1 MTSIEGSITLRL
13 NCLQVQLGS
22 ATFSR
27 VQVGFPVK
35 NYASLGLFIVKDIV
49 SFDHQ
54 NETQNRKMSRERRGR
69 EGWNAMA

>member
-1 MTSIEGSITLRL
+1 MTSIEGSPQNL
-13 NCLQVQLGS
+13 NCPQVQLSS
-22 ATFSR
+22 AALSR

-35 NYASLGLFIVKDIV
+35 NYASLGLFKVNDIV

-54 NETQNRKMSRERRGR
+54 NETQNREMCRERRGR